1 MASRKKEASEKAIR
15 LCGKRCV
22 ICGWNEESLHGIPLV
37 QGAHIKP
44 VAELENDCFDDIIA
58 LCPNHHVEFD
68 AYKFCIDSKTMKI
81 VHTDKNSSHHGQQ
94 LNIPYVRKEYLAYRQ
109 YLFQKELDNCSVTPM
124 K

>member
-1 MASRKKEASEKAIR
+1 MASRKKEESEKAIR
-15 LCGKRCV
+15 LCGKRCI
-22 ICGWNEESLHGIPLV
+22 ICGWSKESLRGFPLV

-44 VAELENDCFDDIIA
+44 VSELDNDCYDDIIA

-68 AYKFCIDSKTMKI
+68 AYKFCIDPKTMRI
-81 VHTDKNSSHHGQQ
+81 VHADKDSPYHGQRID
-94 LNIPYVRKEYLAYRQ
+94 IPYVRKEYLAYRQ

>member
-68 AYKFCIDSKTMKI
+68 A
-81 VHTDKNSSHHGQQ
+81 
-94 LNIPYVRKEYLAYRQ
+94 
-109 YLFQKELDNCSVTPM
+109 
-124 K
+124 

>member
-58 LCPNHHVEFD
+58 LDGGGSFMNKRGGKVSATFENRVIPNKV
-68 AYKFCIDSKTMKI
+68 
-81 VHTDKNSSHHGQQ
+81 VWG
-94 LNIPYVRKEYLAYRQ
+94 
-109 YLFQKELDNCSVTPM
+109 
-124 K
+124 